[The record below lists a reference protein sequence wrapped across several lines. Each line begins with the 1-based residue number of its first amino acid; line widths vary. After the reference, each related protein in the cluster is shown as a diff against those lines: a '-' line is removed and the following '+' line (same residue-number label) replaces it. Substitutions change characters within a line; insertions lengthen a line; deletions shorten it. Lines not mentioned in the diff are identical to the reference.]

1 MNKYDTMIACN
12 RKMSEE
18 KINRAVT
25 EIRQML
31 TDREKVSVPK
41 LVKRTGLS
49 RGLFYKN
56 ETVRKEMD
64 RALEQQAGMIDP
76 KRYIGDI
83 VMKNR
88 IKLLEQQVR
97 ELKREKEQLEK
108 ENIRLQKALNKKDL
122 NLLKNL

>member
-49 RGLFYKN
+49 RGFFYKN
-56 ETVRKEMD
+56 EN
-64 RALEQQAGMIDP
+64 
-76 KRYIGDI
+76 IG
-83 VMKNR
+83 VQGVQTR
-88 IKLLEQQVR
+88 
-97 ELKREKEQLEK
+97 
-108 ENIRLQKALNKKDL
+108 
-122 NLLKNL
+122 

>member
-1 MNKYDTMIACN
+1 MNKYDMMIACN
-12 RKMSEE
+12 RKTSEE

-31 TDREKVSVPK
+31 TDREKVTVPK

-49 RGLFYKN
+49 RGFFYKN
-56 ETVRKEMD
+56 EEMD
-64 RALEQQAGMIDP
+64 RVLEQQAGMIDP

-88 IKLLEQQVR
+88 IELLEQQVR

>member
-49 RGLFYKN
+49 RGFFYKN

-88 IKLLEQQVR
+88 IELLEQQVR
-97 ELKREKEQLEK
+97 ELKREK
-108 ENIRLQKALNKKDL
+108 NNWKKRTSDY
-122 NLLKNL
+122 KKH

>member
-49 RGLFYKN
+49 RGFFYKN

-64 RALEQQAGMIDP
+64 RALE
-76 KRYIGDI
+76 
-83 VMKNR
+83 
-88 IKLLEQQVR
+88 
-97 ELKREKEQLEK
+97 
-108 ENIRLQKALNKKDL
+108 
-122 NLLKNL
+122 